1 MNVYFFFNFFFI
13 GAQFAFVIDFFDA
26 LLFSRMRKIRIRAL
40 KKTRAVG
47 AFKKLRPYYILN
59 RFFNP
64 SKSNINKYLRYYNKD
79 EVIFTHEDIID
90 DIFYVLEG
98 EIEMSIS
105 SKDNGGDSFS
115 GIVKADSFFGNIDYH
130 LSKNRAITV
139 KAKTDVSLF
148 AISTSLL
155 DTIMKYDSGLDKKLI
170 EHMSR
175 RLNRHEI
182 LNTHHE

>member
-13 GAQFAFVIDFFDA
+13 GAQFAFVTDFFDA

-40 KKTRAVG
+40 KKTRVIG

-64 SKSNINKYLRYYNKD
+64 SKSNISKYLRYYNKD
-79 EVIFTHEDIID
+79 EIVFTHEDIID

-105 SKDNGGDSFS
+105 SKDEGGDSFS
-115 GIVKADSFFGNIDYH
+115 GIVKADSFFGNVDYL
-130 LSKNRAITV
+130 LSGNRAITV

-155 DTIMKYDSGLDKKLI
+155 DTIIKYDSGLDRKLI

-175 RLNRHEI
+175 RLKRQSFVSN
-182 LNTHHE
+182 N